1 MSDFGAVVI
10 GGGHHGTIIA
20 AYLAKAGL
28 KVGVFERQDRLGG
41 GCVTEDGPVPGFRM
55 PFCSEYSRFYSH
67 PAFHDFNLYDEGLNY
82 VAPETGTGILFNDG
96 TSLVGYPA
104 WELADPKTGATKYS
118 EENVK
123 KTYEQIA
130 QFSKDDAETY
140 LDLTEKYKTKWGA
153 AFSHSRFSAPTKHGE
168 PDFLE
173 KLLTDPKSGL
183 KPIFQYMTVRQMSHY
198 LFESEELR
206 VLFTRGMQTSTGCAP
221 YDVPGLE
228 GLMGGL
234 SVTFSWAP
242 PSIAVGG
249 NQAIT
254 DALVSAGKKLG
265 AEYFTNAEV
274 TGIITEDGVAKGIRL
289 AKGTEIIAKQLVV
302 SDTGIPQLFSLL
314 GEKEYITSKI
324 RREIDSLDF
333 DRHQLLQG
341 ALALHDPPQYKT
353 TTESNRDAINHT
365 FRLFLV
371 PKDLRYFE
379 DKMWHEMYLM
389 GFGSSIVPLTTVDSL
404 WDHTRTP
411 EGKHVVY
418 FEEFTVPLRFFSYR
432 EWRRIRETFVKE
444 HLRPQW
450 QKYAPNMTQ
459 ENVIGSRIV
468 TPVEVFSTHPDMIE
482 GSFGLGAHISSQT
495 GWFRGI
501 PELAHYRT
509 PVKNLYICSSAV
521 PGGQGIARG
530 SSYRCYK
537 VIAGDLGLPYF

>member
-1 MSDFGAVVI
+1 MSDFDAVVI

-20 AYLAKAGL
+20 PYLAKAGL

-67 PAFHDFNLYDEGLNY
+67 PAFHDFNLYDEGLRY
-82 VAPETGTGILFNDG
+82 VGPKTGAGMVFDDG
-96 TSLVGYPA
+96 SSVVIYPP

-118 EENVK
+118 KENVK

-140 LDLTEKYKTKWGA
+140 LDLTEKYDAKWRATFARDRYSLPVPGQPSLIEQLVA
-153 AFSHSRFSAPTKHGE
+153 DPESGFE
-168 PDFLE
+168 PVM
-173 KLLTDPKSGL
+173 
-183 KPIFQYMTVRQMSHY
+183 QYMTTKQLIHY
-198 LFESEELR
+198 FFESDELR
-206 VLFTRGMQTSTGCAP
+206 ILLMRGMQTSTGNAP
-221 YDVPGLE
+221 FDVPGIQNFI
-228 GLMGGL
+228 GGL
-234 SVTFSWAP
+234 GVWFSWAP
-242 PSIAVGG
+242 PSIAIGG

-254 DALVSAGKKLG
+254 DALVSAGEKLG

-314 GEKEYITSKI
+314 GKPEFVTPKI
-324 RREIDSLDF
+324 KRRLAAIDY
-333 DRHQLLQG
+333 DRHELIQG
-341 ALALHDPPQYKT
+341 CLALNEAPKYKAANP
-353 TTESNRDAINHT
+353 ELNET
-365 FRLFLV
+365 FRLCWS
-371 PKDLRYFE
+371 PKDLRYYE
-379 DKMWHEMYLM
+379 DKMWHEIFLM
-389 GFGSSIVPLTTVDSL
+389 GYASRLMPMTTVDSL

-411 EGKHVVY
+411 EGKHIVY
-418 FEEFTVPLRFFSYR
+418 FEEFSAPLRYFSYR
-432 EWRRIRETFVKE
+432 EWRHIREMFVKE
-444 HLRPQW
+444 HLLPQW
-450 QKYAPNMTQ
+450 QKYAPNMTE

-482 GSFGLGAHISSQT
+482 GSFGLGSEMYSQM
-495 GWFRGI
+495 GQFRGI
-501 PELAHYRT
+501 PEVSGYRT

-521 PGGQGIARG
+521 PGGSGIARG

-537 VIAGDLGLPYF
+537 VIAGDLGLPHF